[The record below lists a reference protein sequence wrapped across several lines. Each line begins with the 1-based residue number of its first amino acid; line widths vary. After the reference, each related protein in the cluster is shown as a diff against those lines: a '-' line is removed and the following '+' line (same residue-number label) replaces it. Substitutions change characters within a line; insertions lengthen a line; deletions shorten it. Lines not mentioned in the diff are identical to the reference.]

1 MDWLDTYLDGLAQ
14 YKTTVSPCDTHIWGE
29 KPNLNNQ
36 QKRMLFDAAA
46 QSELE
51 YRLIVQ
57 EARQAEINAG
67 MGGSYDAGSAA
78 RERPATPAAPS
89 GIPVTGASQP
99 LVINFGSG
107 DPRNGTYLGN
117 STEWANNAFSTNY
130 KLIAPGVRSNATWT
144 FFDDDNF
151 VQDSPS
157 NPSTNPN
164 FIPTSGWIDPSI
176 TITAA

>member
-1 MDWLDTYLDGLAQ
+1 VIVKGTKQLGNF
-14 YKTTVSPCDTHIWGE
+14 KRGV
-29 KPNLNNQ
+29 NLYVP
-36 QKRMLFDAAA
+36 KR
-46 QSELE
+46 
-51 YRLIVQ
+51 R
-57 EARQAEINAG
+57 
-67 MGGSYDAGSAA
+67 SA
-78 RERPATPAAPS
+78 AAPS